1 MKGFLDDL
9 SAPPVVKLADCQ
21 SFTPKELWRAAADF
35 VTLPDDHPM
44 GTKPVTQLEFTGE
57 RLDLSSVRPW
67 RDKLLAK

>member
-1 MKGFLDDL
+1 
-9 SAPPVVKLADCQ
+9 
-21 SFTPKELWRAAADF
+21 
-35 VTLPDDHPM
+35 M